1 MIVYESIF
9 FENSAGSMAF
19 NIKEKLGSFWNNVN
33 RKKTIT
39 DDFHDTPLKKC
50 LSTFDMT
57 LLGVGQM
64 VGAGLYVLTGKRRL
78 ILCL

>member
-1 MIVYESIF
+1 
-9 FENSAGSMAF
+9 MAS
-19 NIKEKLGSFWNNVN
+19 KVKDKLGTFWNNAN

-39 DDFHDTPLKKC
+39 EDFHDTPLKKC

-64 VGAGLYVLTGKRRL
+64 VGAGIYVLTGRFTA
-78 ILCL
+78 